1 MDARL
6 LARLEKEIEE
16 EESRQNQSVN
26 PLLLKSNLHL
36 SLRLRL
42 KYKTYMR
49 LCLRISYKMH
59 RIQTYDL
66 HRFKLPF
73 RGVIVA
79 PSGSG
84 KTNFLCN
91 LLALFSRAPGT
102 FHHITIVTRNK
113 DEPLYKWLESLN
125 DRIKVVEGL
134 ENTPLLDKMDK
145 DFNNMVCFDDLV
157 LEKNQT
163 RIANYYI
170 RARKLNCS
178 VLYLSQS
185 YFGVPKIIRQ
195 NCTYLILLKLSGARE
210 LNLILSEGGL
220 GIDKNELLRI
230 YKDATAEKFSPLII
244 DYEAD
249 PGQRYRKG
257 FTEFVTVREDQE
269 A

>member
-1 MDARL
+1 
-6 LARLEKEIEE
+6 
-16 EESRQNQSVN
+16 
-26 PLLLKSNLHL
+26 
-36 SLRLRL
+36 
-42 KYKTYMR
+42 
-49 LCLRISYKMH
+49 MH
-59 RIQTYDL
+59 RIQTLTYIVL
-66 HRFKLPF
+66 SCLSGVLSLP
-73 RGVIVA
+73 
-79 PSGSG
+79 
-84 KTNFLCN
+84 
-91 LLALFSRAPGT
+91 LLVVVKQIFYAIFWLYSHARPELSIISLSSPET
-102 FHHITIVTRNK
+102 KI
-113 DEPLYKWLESLN
+113 EPLYKWLESLN

-195 NCTYLILLKLSGARE
+195 NCTYLILLKLSGAWE

-230 YKDATAEKFSPLII
+230 YKDATAEKFSPLN
-244 DYEAD
+244 
-249 PGQRYRKG
+249 YRL
-257 FTEFVTVREDQE
+257 
-269 A
+269 

>member
-6 LARLEKEIEE
+6 LARLEKEIQQEE
-16 EESRQNQSVN
+16 QSKPKRKSAASKKQSTPQSQVTSKVQNLYEVMPQDLLQNAPN
-26 PLLLKSNLHL
+26 PNF
-36 SLRLRL
+36 
-42 KYKTYMR
+42 
-49 LCLRISYKMH
+49 
-59 RIQTYDL
+59 DL

-84 KTNFLCN
+84 KTNFLVN